1 MGSAPINRRAGW
13 WSPMIGRAFLAAMAL
28 TASLSAPARAQDAA
42 GPTAEQAIERG
53 KEVFGPPPPKPRCG
67 SGGPGEIVICA
78 PGNGD
83 EFRVQ
88 STAELDP
95 DSLEAKRLLD
105 GGIPRA
111 PQVGTVIDCSRGG
124 CIGFGSVPP
133 PAYIIDFST
142 IPEPPP
148 GSDADLI
155 SKGEKKAP

>member
-1 MGSAPINRRAGW
+1 
-13 WSPMIGRAFLAAMAL
+13 MAL
-28 TASLSAPARAQDAA
+28 FALACAAPALAQSAPAESTR
-42 GPTAEQAIERG
+42 TAEEAIATTRENY
-53 KEVFGPPPPKPRCG
+53 GPPAPKPRCG
-67 SGGPGEIVICA
+67 AGGPGEIVVCA

-95 DSLEAKRLLD
+95 NSREAQRLRD

-111 PQVGTVIDCSRGG
+111 PQVGTVIDCSQGG

-133 PAYIIDFST
+133 PAYMIDFSSL
-142 IPEPPP
+142 PADPP

-155 SKGEKKAP
+155 ARGEKKAP

>member
-1 MGSAPINRRAGW
+1 
-13 WSPMIGRAFLAAMAL
+13 MIGRAFLASVAL
-28 TASLSAPARAQDAA
+28 AASLSAPARAQQTV
-42 GPTAEQAIERG
+42 GPSAEQAIERG

-67 SGGPGEIVICA
+67 SGGPGEIVVCA
-78 PGNGD
+78 PESGD

-124 CIGFGSVPP
+124 CMSFGSVPP

-142 IPEPPP
+142 LPEAPK

-155 SKGEKKAP
+155 SKGEMKAP